1 MRWPEKVQ
9 ILIPGGGAGG
19 STVTW
24 MVNGTLQSELVLK
37 ELE

>member
-9 ILIPGGGAGG
+9 ILIPGGAGG

>member
-1 MRWPEKVQ
+1 MAREGTDFN
-9 ILIPGGGAGG
+9 PGGGAGG

>member
-1 MRWPEKVQ
+1 MAREGTDFNP
-9 ILIPGGGAGG
+9 GGAGG